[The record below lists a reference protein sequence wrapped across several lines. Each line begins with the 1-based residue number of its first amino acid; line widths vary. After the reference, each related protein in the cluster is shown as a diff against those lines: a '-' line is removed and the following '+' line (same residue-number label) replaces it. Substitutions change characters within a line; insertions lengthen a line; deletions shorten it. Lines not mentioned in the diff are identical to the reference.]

1 MMKVL
6 WVCNIMLPAVAEA
19 LGREYSVREGW
30 LSGALGRY
38 LEEKKTELE
47 LGICFPV
54 AKDEEPFC
62 GELLLGKNGKKVK
75 CYGFQEDLERP
86 ELYDG
91 ALEPAFER
99 ILKDFAPD
107 MVHLFGTEFPHGYAC
122 AKVWNRPDR
131 TLTGLQG
138 LCIACAENY
147 MADLPESVQSGRTL
161 RDILKKD
168 SIRQQ
173 QEKFYR
179 RAVWEER
186 QLCLSGH
193 VTGRTEFDKTI
204 SLGINPETV
213 YHKMKETMR
222 SQFYE
227 GSWKAEDCHRGEIF
241 LSQGDYPLK
250 GFHYL
255 LQAMKEILQ
264 KCPEAH
270 IKTAGNSILG
280 MNGIKSRIKIPAY
293 GRYLRRLIKENG
305 LEGKVRVLGKLSAE
319 EMKAEYLSANVFVCP
334 SAVENSPNSVAE
346 AQLLGVPVAASCAGG
361 IPDVIEDGVSG
372 LLFEKG
378 DVHGMA
384 EQVCRILTDDM
395 FTGKLSETEQKAAA
409 EQYNGD
415 ENYRRLLEIYREI
428 V

>member
-1 MMKVL
+1 M
-6 WVCNIMLPAVAEA
+6 
-19 LGREYSVREGW
+19 
-30 LSGALGRY
+30 
-38 LEEKKTELE
+38 
-47 LGICFPV
+47 
-54 AKDEEPFC
+54 
-62 GELLLGKNGKKVK
+62 
-75 CYGFQEDLERP
+75 
-86 ELYDG
+86 
-91 ALEPAFER
+91 
-99 ILKDFAPD
+99 
-107 MVHLFGTEFPHGYAC
+107 
-122 AKVWNRPDR
+122 
-131 TLTGLQG
+131 
-138 LCIACAENY
+138 
-147 MADLPESVQSGRTL
+147 
-161 RDILKKD
+161 
-168 SIRQQ
+168 
-173 QEKFYR
+173 
-179 RAVWEER
+179 
-186 QLCLSGH
+186 
-193 VTGRTEFDKTI
+193 
-204 SLGINPETV
+204 
-213 YHKMKETMR
+213 
-222 SQFYE
+222 
-227 GSWKAEDCHRGEIF
+227 
-241 LSQGDYPLK
+241 SQGDYPLK

-378 DVHGMA
+378 DVHGIA

-395 FTGKLSETEQKAAA
+395 FAGKLSETEQKAAA